1 MPATWRWPA
10 TERFWFIRR
19 KMKAFFVR
27 HGESL
32 YNVKRLCNADPKID
46 VPLTARGIRQAQ
58 AARERLAGK
67 SLEAIYVSEL
77 PRARQT
83 ADIIRRDY
91 ACPMIVD
98 ARLNDRRSGFEGRP
112 IDEYLA
118 AVASDPVHFRAPG
131 GESYLDL
138 KMRVVAFLDE
148 LAQFDAGA
156 VAVVTHHEVLQIVK
170 GTLENLDELEMWRI
184 WVDPGAI
191 LAYEFGGGIRVRRG
205 SS

>member
-1 MPATWRWPA
+1 
-10 TERFWFIRR
+10 
-19 KMKAFFVR
+19 MKAFFVR

-32 YNVKRLCNADPKID
+32 YNVKRLCNADPKVD

-58 AARERLAGK
+58 AARKRLAGK

-83 ADIIRRDY
+83 AEIIRRDH

-118 AVASDPVHFRAPG
+118 AAASDPVHFCAPG

-138 KMRVVAFLDE
+138 KARIIAFLDE
-148 LAQFDAGA
+148 LSAFDAGA
-156 VAVVTHHEVLQIVK
+156 VAVVTHHEVLQVVK
-170 GTLENLDELEMWRI
+170 GTLENLDELEMWRTGI
-184 WVDPGAI
+184 EPGAI
-191 LAYEFGGGIRVRRG
+191 LAYEFDGGSRVRRG
-205 SS
+205 SG

>member
-1 MPATWRWPA
+1 
-10 TERFWFIRR
+10 
-19 KMKAFFVR
+19 MKAFFVR

-32 YNVKRLCNADPKID
+32 YNVKRLCNADPRID
-46 VPLTARGIRQAQ
+46 VPLTAHGIRQAQ
-58 AARERLAGK
+58 VARARLAAK

-83 ADIIRRDY
+83 AEIIRRDH

-118 AVASDPVHFRAPG
+118 AAASDPLHFCAPG

-138 KMRVVAFLDE
+138 KMRVIAFLEE

-170 GTLENLDELEMWRI
+170 GTLENFDDPDMWRI
-184 WVDPGAI
+184 RVEPGAI
-191 LAYEFGGGIRVRRG
+191 LAYEFDGSNRVRRG
-205 SS
+205 SG